1 MKRIYLLA
9 GITFILG
16 ACNKFGD
23 INVNPNL
30 PSQASNTQLIANAE
44 LFLPVL
50 AESPQGEY
58 NAQYLSE
65 TQYPNLSL
73 YNQVSA
79 NFYSIYQG
87 PLMNLETVI
96 NSKQLDAKEG
106 PIANQLAVAKIL
118 KAYYFWHITDRWGDV
133 PYSESLKGSEKFTP
147 VYDTQASIY
156 NSLFALLNEADKSI
170 VAGKISNDIL
180 FNGDMTH
187 WKKLGNTIRLLMALR
202 LSQANATKARDE
214 FNKALTAGVM
224 TSNAG
229 NLVFRHLPEAA
240 NESYWYD
247 QVTDQNRKWWALSKL
262 LVGKMKPVGDPRLP
276 VYGDPN
282 VDGQYEGLE
291 FGALDGLS
299 TTAFSLLGAEI
310 RKQDASVYLVTYA
323 QALFAQ
329 AEAAKRGWIAGGDA
343 AAENFY
349 KQAIEHSVRQ
359 WNKND
364 TTGYGAMMAAPGMAY
379 NAATAHEQI
388 GNQRWVHLF
397 MHGYEAWAEWRR
409 TGFPAFSKPQG
420 KDVPNRQG
428 YPPDEVFN
436 NAANYADAVSR
447 QFGGAGDGLYGKVW
461 WDQ

>member
-1 MKRIYLLA
+1 MT
-9 GITFILG
+9 GIVFIFG

-44 LFLPVL
+44 LYLPVL
-50 AESPQGEY
+50 QESPQGEY

-79 NFYSIYQG
+79 SFYGIYQG

-133 PYSESLKGSEKFTP
+133 PYSEALKGSEKFTP
-147 VYDTQASIY
+147 VYDTQESIY
-156 NSLFALLNEADKSI
+156 NNLFALLDEADKSI
-170 VAGKISNDIL
+170 VDGDITNDVL
-180 FNGDMTH
+180 YDGDMDR

-202 LSQANATKARDE
+202 ISEVNATKGREE
-214 FNKALTAGVM
+214 FNKALTNGIM
-224 TSNAG
+224 TENDD
-229 NLVFRHLPEAA
+229 NMVFKHLPEEA

-247 QVTDQNRKWWALSKL
+247 QIEDQNRLWWALSEL
-262 LVGKMKPVGDPRLP
+262 LVSKMKPVNDPRLP

-282 VDGQYEGLE
+282 NDGEYAGLP

-299 TTAFSLLGAEI
+299 TTEFSLLGEEI
-310 RKQDASVYLVTYA
+310 RRQDASVYLVTYA
-323 QALFAQ
+323 QALFAR
-329 AEAAKRGWIAGGDA
+329 AEAAKRGWTGGGDA
-343 AAENFY
+343 AAADFY
-349 KQAIEHSVRQ
+349 EQAIEHSVRQ

-364 TTGYGAMMAAPGMAY
+364 TTGYGVMMAAPGMAY
-379 NAATAHEQI
+379 NAATGYEQI
-388 GNQRWVHLF
+388 GVQRWVHLF

-409 TGFPAFSKPQG
+409 TGYPTFVKPQG
-420 KDVPNRQG
+420 KDAPSRQG

-436 NAANYADAVSR
+436 NGKNYNDAVTR
-447 QFGGAGDGLYGKVW
+447 QFAGAGDGLYGKLW
-461 WDQ
+461 WNK